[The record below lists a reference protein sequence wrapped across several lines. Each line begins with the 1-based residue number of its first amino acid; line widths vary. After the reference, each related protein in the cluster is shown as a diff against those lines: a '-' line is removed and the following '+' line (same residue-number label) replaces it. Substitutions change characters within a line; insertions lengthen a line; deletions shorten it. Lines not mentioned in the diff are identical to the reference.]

1 MAKSRRVLRRK
12 NKSRRRRGGMND
24 QPNSVSEV
32 KVEVSPV
39 PTNMTETKIENK
51 SGFPLTDDS
60 IVPPTVMTAPE
71 TGNQVTE
78 IIQKLQ
84 EIINMYKPKE

>member
-1 MAKSRRVLRRK
+1 MAKSWRILRRK
-12 NKSRRRRGGMND
+12 NKSRRGGSEL
-24 QPNSVSEV
+24 QPNSAGQV

-51 SGFPLTDDS
+51 SGFPLTDES

-84 EIINMYKPKE
+84 EIINMYKPKK

>member
-12 NKSRRRRGGMND
+12 NKSRRRRGGMIV

-60 IVPPTVMTAPE
+60 IVPPTVMTSPE